1 MALAVWTISS
11 RSLTW
16 SPVGVAGWTS
26 AGGSVARSLWASV
39 SASTAFDDPSGPG
52 RPSASPDLV
61 PLAEHDQSLG
71 LPAFEFGDPGGL
83 SLQLVTEQLLFRLP
97 LIKGP
102 TVATAAA
109 LGCAVADDTN
119 AR

>member
-1 MALAVWTISS
+1 MRVSS
-11 RSLTW
+11 ICER
-16 SPVGVAGWTS
+16 
-26 AGGSVARSLWASV
+26 
-39 SASTAFDDPSGPG
+39 F
-52 RPSASPDLV
+52 PDLV

-109 LGCAVADDTN
+109 LGCAVADDTQRSVKRPDTDQVA
-119 AR
+119 ARHESIIICAERGCVGINVEDGVPQFVGEGGDVW